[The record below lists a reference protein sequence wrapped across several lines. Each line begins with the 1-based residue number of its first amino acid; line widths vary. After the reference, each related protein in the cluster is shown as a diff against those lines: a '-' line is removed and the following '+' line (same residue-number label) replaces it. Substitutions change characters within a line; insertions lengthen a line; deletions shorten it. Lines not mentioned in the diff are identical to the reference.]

1 MPPLTSFS
9 RRSTTAS
16 PGPSEFK
23 DRGPSLRFK
32 ITEARAVRLQ
42 SLAAL
47 AFFILHAGVL
57 SAQQQGMPRLDF
69 AVELAPLLKEYCFGC
84 HNSKRK
90 KGDIDIESALRSR
103 PLVSRKDLWVNV
115 LARVRDGDMPP
126 EDEEQPSSS
135 ERSRLLR
142 WLDDSINHF
151 DYGKVRDPGYEPAR
165 RLTNR
170 EYNNTVGELFGI
182 KGSFSGGFPED
193 LSGRSG
199 FDNSANTLFT
209 TTLLLERYI
218 GAADLV
224 LRTALPGQARSE
236 AEKKRRETVFV
247 SRPGAGVSQEKAARK
262 IFENFLPRAYRRDL
276 GAGEIEEALAR
287 FRRFHS
293 GDRDFEAAIR
303 EVLRVVL
310 ISPKFLMKTEKKRAG
325 DKEYQVDHW
334 ALASRLSYFLW
345 ASMPDAELFTLARQ
359 GKLSDPAVLDG
370 QVARMLADPRA
381 ATLGYIF
388 AAQWLGYE
396 ILGTRIRL
404 DPIDNPWCTDTLMAS
419 MKQETSMFFNELI
432 RENRQVTELIDADFT
447 YLNEELARHYGIRG
461 VKGSRMRRVELDN
474 SVRGGILGQGSILA
488 CTSFPGRTSPV
499 VRGNWILSEILGTP
513 PPPPPPDAGELDEK
527 ISENRRLD
535 ARQKLELHS
544 RKASCKACHSL
555 MDPLGFGLENFDWF
569 GRWRENNRGRR
580 IDARG
585 SLPDGTEF
593 EGVKGLKKALVER
606 RRDELA
612 SQLIR
617 KFLSYALGRQLEY
630 YDEGVVREIAAKVAR
645 GDLRFNS
652 LIGEVVRSYPF
663 LYKKNRSARK

>member
-1 MPPLTSFS
+1 MIET
-9 RRSTTAS
+9 RT
-16 PGPSEFK
+16 
-23 DRGPSLRFK
+23 
-32 ITEARAVRLQ
+32 VRLTG
-42 SLAAL
+42 LA
-47 AFFILHAGVL
+47 VL
-57 SAQQQGMPRLDF
+57 VLYLIQAPGLRAEEKREPRADF
-69 AVELAPLLKEYCFGC
+69 AVELAPLLKKFCISC
-84 HNSKRK
+84 HSAKRK
-90 KGDIDIESALRSR
+90 KGDIDIESALGSQ
-103 PLVSRKDLWVNV
+103 PLVSRKDLWINV

-126 EDEEQPSSS
+126 EDEDQPSFSQ
-135 ERSRLLR
+135 RRKLIR
-142 WLDDSINHF
+142 WLDDSINKF
-151 DYGKVRDPGYEPAR
+151 DYSKVRDPGYERAR

-170 EYNNTVGELFGI
+170 EYNNTVEDLFGI

-224 LRTALPGQARSE
+224 LRTALPEQARSE
-236 AEKKRRETVFV
+236 AEKERREAVFV

-262 IFENFLPRAYRRDL
+262 VFESFLPRAYRRVL
-276 GAGEIEEALAR
+276 APGEIEEALTR
-287 FRRFHS
+287 FRRFRS
-293 GDRDFEAAIR
+293 GGRDFEAAIR
-303 EVLRVVL
+303 EVIRVVL

-359 GKLSDPAVLDG
+359 GKLSEPATLDG

-381 ATLGYIF
+381 SSLGYIF

-419 MKQETSMFFNELI
+419 MKKETSMFFNELI
-432 RENRQVTELIDADFT
+432 RENRPVTELIDADFT
-447 YLNEELARHYGIRG
+447 YLNEELASHYGIRG

-499 VRGNWILSEILGTP
+499 IRGNWILSEILGTP

-569 GRWRENNRGRR
+569 GRWRENNRGRK

-585 SLPDGTEF
+585 SLPDGTRF
-593 EGVKGLKKALVER
+593 DGVKGLKKVLVER

-612 SQLIR
+612 RQLIR

-630 YDEGVVREIAAKVAR
+630 YDEGVVREIAEKVAR

-663 LYKKNRSARK
+663 QYKKNRSTR

>member
-1 MPPLTSFS
+1 
-9 RRSTTAS
+9 
-16 PGPSEFK
+16 
-23 DRGPSLRFK
+23 LRLK
-32 ITEARAVRLQ
+32 LIETRTVRLIG
-42 SLAAL
+42 LAVL
-47 AFFILHAGVL
+47 VLFFIQPPGLR
-57 SAQQQGMPRLDF
+57 AQAKEAPRLDR
-69 AVELAPLLKEYCFGC
+69 AVELAPLLEKLCFRC
-84 HNSKRK
+84 HRAKRK
-90 KGDIDIESALRSR
+90 KGDIDIESALGSQ
-103 PLVSRKDLWVNV
+103 PLVSRKELWINV

-126 EDEEQPSSS
+126 EDEDQPSAL
-135 ERSRLLR
+135 ERRMLTR
-142 WLDDSINHF
+142 WLDESINQF
-151 DYGKVRDPGYEPAR
+151 DYSKVRDPGYERAR

-170 EYNNTVGELFGI
+170 EYNNTVEDLFGI
-182 KGSFSGGFPED
+182 KGSFSDGFPED

-218 GAADLV
+218 GAADFV
-224 LRTALPGQARSE
+224 LRTALPGQVRSG
-236 AEKKRRETVFV
+236 AEKKRREAIFV
-247 SRPGAGVSQEKAARK
+247 SRPGAGVTEEKAARK
-262 IFENFLPRAYRRDL
+262 VFEKFLPRAYRRSP

-287 FRRFHS
+287 FRRFRS
-293 GDRDFEAAIR
+293 DGRDFEAAVR
-303 EVLRVVL
+303 EVIRVVL

-325 DKEYQVDHW
+325 GKEYPVGHW

-345 ASMPDAELFTLARQ
+345 ASMPDDELFTLARQ

-432 RENRQVTELIDADFT
+432 RENRPVTELIDADFT

-569 GRWRENNRGRR
+569 GRWREKNRGRK

-593 EGVKGLKKALVER
+593 EGVKGLRKVLVER

-663 LYKKNRSARK
+663 LYKKNRSVRK